1 MCSARNLLS
10 RMILG
15 TLCLSTLGCM
25 CSFPM
30 TRTFGVNDNFSGGP
44 DPVPFMPPLPQFI
57 TFLGNNGIA
66 STKTFDDDTPNS
78 HMVAT
83 LRHGLKGCFGEAI
96 GQSRTLTLCFS
107 ARAHSDDPS
116 DDSVTIHDT
125 DSPSFT
131 FPVVFSGPIVPILS
145 PTWKSADTGMLCID
159 LTPQMQANQVG
170 NMLQVRLGD
179 DTEVDFITMT
189 LQ

>member
-1 MCSARNLLS
+1 
-10 RMILG
+10 MILG
-15 TLCLSTLGCM
+15 TLCFSTLGCM

-30 TRTFGVNDNFSGGP
+30 TRTFGVNDSFSGGP
-44 DPVPFMPPLPQFI
+44 DPVPFMPALPQFI
-57 TFLGNNGIA
+57 TFLGNSGIA

-78 HMVAT
+78 HIVAT

-131 FPVVFSGPIVPILS
+131 FPVVFSGPIVPTLS